1 MNAIT
6 PRFLARVQAINL
18 CAMFHNIFLKTL
30 QDSFAPHVGEKILK
44 VDGTLLEKFK
54 KLMPKIEDYKDLP
67 SLKDARATIH
77 FYRLN
82 SDYSLGL
89 CIRIDVFH
97 DDKVGGNHESF
108 ECTAY
113 VGDLR
118 GQVLEK
124 LNTPNWHKSDYTSV
138 EIFTQFK
145 IAEELAEKAR
155 QAESA
160 LFPFSL
166 MEASRLTRVY

>member
-1 MNAIT
+1 MHAIT

-30 QDSFAPHVGEKILK
+30 QDNFAPHVGEKILK

-54 KLMPKIEDYKDLP
+54 KLMPKIEDYKELA
-67 SLKDARATIH
+67 SLKDARATLH

-89 CIRIDVFH
+89 CVRVDVFH
-97 DDKVGGNHESF
+97 DDRVGGNHESF
-108 ECTAY
+108 ESTAY

-118 GQVLEK
+118 GQILEK
-124 LNTPNWHKSDYTSV
+124 LSLPSWHKSDYSPE
-138 EIFTQFK
+138 EIFAQFK

-155 QAESA
+155 QAESVMS
-160 LFPFSL
+160 PFSL
-166 MEASRLTRVY
+166 VDASRLTRVY